1 MKFELAV
8 LLFVTI
14 VLVSLSFIRSNRRE
28 KRDESK
34 YDFEKMK
41 GATLLSEGVD
51 DMVGVYYKPK
61 TQATRTTY
69 EYILSLIQEAIGD
82 VVS

>member
-1 MKFELAV
+1 M
-8 LLFVTI
+8 I
-14 VLVSLSFIRSNRRE
+14 ISGRRE
-28 KRDESK
+28 KRDESN

-51 DMVGVYYKPK
+51 DMVGICYKPK

-82 VVS
+82 VVSYSMIFSHPI

>member
-1 MKFELAV
+1 
-8 LLFVTI
+8 
-14 VLVSLSFIRSNRRE
+14 
-28 KRDESK
+28 
-34 YDFEKMK
+34 MK

-51 DMVGVYYKPK
+51 EMVGIYYKPK

-82 VVS
+82 VVSISLHST